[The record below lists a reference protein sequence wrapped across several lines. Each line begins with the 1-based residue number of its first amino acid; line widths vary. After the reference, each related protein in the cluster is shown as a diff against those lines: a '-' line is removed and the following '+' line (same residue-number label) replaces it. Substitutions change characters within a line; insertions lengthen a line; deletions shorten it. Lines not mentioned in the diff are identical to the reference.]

1 MPLTPALS
9 RREKVKTLDSND
21 GRGPKVSRSAAY
33 NRPVVERPPIPFEAI
48 PILASLKAEDRAALA
63 PLCELQ
69 AFEKGARIFE
79 EGEPAEKIHFLFVGR
94 VKIVKSTPD
103 RDLIIEILGP
113 GEPVG
118 TVAAFERR
126 PFPAT
131 AVAIEPCGVVSIPE
145 REFFALIERRPEIT
159 RRLLAGLTLRLMT
172 LNKRLADMT
181 GSVEYRMARL
191 FSMLAE
197 RMGQKQGE
205 EVFIPLALSRQEI
218 ADLAGT
224 TIETAIR
231 VMSRWHKEGVVET
244 DKKGFLV
251 RDAAA
256 LREIA
261 PAE

>member
-1 MPLTPALS
+1 VP
-9 RREKVKTLDSND
+9 D
-21 GRGPKVSRSAAY
+21 
-33 NRPVVERPPIPFEAI
+33 RPPIPFDAI
-48 PILASLKAEDRAALA
+48 PVLASLKADDRAALA
-63 PLCELQ
+63 PLCELA
-69 AFEKGARIFE
+69 AFEKGATIFA
-79 EGEPAEKIHFLFVGR
+79 EGDPAERIYFLFVGR

-103 RDLIIEILGP
+103 REFIIEILGP

-131 AVAIEPCGVVSIPE
+131 AVAIEPSGVVSIPE

-191 FSMLAE
+191 FTTLAE
-197 RMGQKQGE
+197 RVGVSEGE
-205 EVFIPLALSRQEI
+205 AVFIPLALTRQEI

-231 VMSRWHKEGVVET
+231 VMSRWHKENLVET
-244 DKKGFLV
+244 DKKGFRV
-251 RDAAA
+251 RDIAA
-256 LREIA
+256 LRRIA
-261 PAE
+261 PSE